1 MSSLRFVIFAALA
14 VACGSPSPPPETAVP
29 GVIFTYPA
37 DTQVDVP
44 VGARVVVAFSDA
56 VVASALGQCTAQ
68 GGEFCL
74 VGPSGPIDAMPE
86 VATDGKSVSF
96 TGLALDEGAS
106 YQLFVGPGLAPFA
119 KNLAANGPLVTF
131 TTRGARPRAAGPTLI
146 AVNGGS
152 PMQPESFRPMLD
164 TSTIRLVFSEPLDTT
179 TVALAPG
186 SIQLLDASGA
196 EVPATLLV
204 EGIHVTIDPE
214 QDLTGGAT
222 YRLVLGASIRDLG
235 GQTLAPATVMLTPH
249 DTKGTTGPI
258 ANVLRTRVAGDPGT
272 TAPRTG
278 AKPNEIE
285 IDTPLIGAQSQQ
297 LLASTIATE
306 LGDPQ
311 ALQGPI
317 GFTIRKGAR
326 LHASGLA
333 VALGGAIPIGVNTG
347 DIEIELLSDGGG
359 RIFRNPHQSPDQQP
373 ENDRAPLYVDLS
385 MDVAVFAMD
394 PTGDAVL
401 SQTILGVQGVGIAT
415 ATDGVLDIESV
426 VAMDLNLLGVTS
438 VSSNMVLE
446 LITDSKASAT
456 PDTTA
461 PSLLTTSPDPAPAEL
476 PIDTGIELIFD
487 EPVDVERAAAGG
499 VTLEDAG
506 GKPVAAT
513 IESHGAA
520 LVVRPNAP
528 LAYSTGYQVVLSDVV
543 DLAGNA
549 LSAPPPIQFATPALA
564 GTSEPM
570 TIVASHPGA
579 PCALSSG
586 RCTGGQSTDD
596 TYAPFS
602 VAANEPLEVTF
613 DQALRASSAVI
624 GTACNS
630 GSVRVEQLDG
640 SGACASV
647 VPGTLLR
654 RDRSIAFVPDQPWVP
669 GTPYRLTL
677 VPSGG
682 SSSCGGALCGP
693 AGTANFAP
701 LTGTGNAGGP
711 SAVFDFTGAPASAG
725 TYMVTTVA
733 PFTDINGS
741 GTVDGIELERDANRV
756 ALDITGTSG
765 SVSSASFNGTDCL
778 PSRPG
783 NQACIYLAGGL
794 PVEMQPV
801 QQNCTLP
808 DGSSAASCM
817 PVAMTAGAMYGTS
830 ISMSATVVV
839 GISTNTGMSV
849 MRVRAPASGGP
860 PMGYVVDLNGTPTLV
875 ASLELYMDAPD
886 MSLPLGATHDLHSKP
901 LTVALAGP
909 LTVLHDGRIA
919 IAASNVADV
928 PITVNIDAPIV
939 GKGSVDMVV
948 PAGEM
953 HLQLLSPPLRGGHP

>member
-1 MSSLRFVIFAALA
+1 LLVG
-14 VACGSPSPPPETAVP
+14 CGSSNPPPETAVP
-29 GVIFTYPA
+29 GVIFTSPVDA
-37 DTQVDVP
+37 QLDVP
-44 VGARVVVAFSDA
+44 VGARLVVAFSDP

-74 VGPSGPIDAMPE
+74 VGPSGPVNAMPE

-96 TGLALDEGAS
+96 TGLQLDEAAS
-106 YQLFVGPGLAPFA
+106 YQLYVGPGLAPFA
-119 KNLAANGPLVTF
+119 KNLAANGALVTF
-131 TTRGARPRAAGPTLI
+131 TTRGARPRAAAPTLV

-152 PMQPESFRPMLD
+152 PTQPDSFRPMLD
-164 TSTIRLVFSEPLDTT
+164 TSTIRLVFSEPLDAA

-186 SIQLLDASGA
+186 SIQLLDGAGA

-204 EGIHVTIDPE
+204 EGIHVSIDPK

-222 YRLVLGASIRDLG
+222 YRLMVGSSIVDLG
-235 GQTLAPATVMLTPH
+235 GQALAPATVMLTPRS
-249 DTKGTTGPI
+249 TGSPI

-272 TAPRTG
+272 KAPRTT
-278 AKPNEIE
+278 ATPNQIE
-285 IDTPLIGAQSQQ
+285 IDTPLIGSQSQQ
-297 LLASTIATE
+297 LLASTVATE

-317 GFTIRKGAR
+317 AFTIRKGAR
-326 LHASGLA
+326 LHASGLS
-333 VALGGAIPIGVNTG
+333 VALGGAIPIGVDTG

-385 MDVAVFAMD
+385 MDVAVYAVD
-394 PTGDAVL
+394 PTGNAVL
-401 SQTILGVQGVGIAT
+401 SQTILGVQGSGIAT
-415 ATDGVLDIESV
+415 ATDGVLDIETV
-426 VAMDLNLLGVTS
+426 VAMDLRLLGVTS

-446 LITDSKASAT
+446 LITDAKASAA
-456 PDTTA
+456 PDTTPPQLIA
-461 PSLLTTSPDPAPAEL
+461 TSPDPAPAEL

-487 EPVDVERAAAGG
+487 EPVDVARAAAGG
-499 VTLEDAG
+499 VTLQDVG
-506 GKPVAAT
+506 GRPVAST
-513 IESHGAA
+513 IESHGAS

-549 LSAPPPIQFATPALA
+549 LSAPPPIQFATPDLA
-564 GTSEPM
+564 GTNQPM

-579 PCALSSG
+579 PCALAGGDATTPG
-586 RCTGGQSTDD
+586 RCAGGQSGDD
-596 TYAPFS
+596 VYAPFAL
-602 VAANEPLEVTF
+602 AANEPLEVTF
-613 DQALRASSAVI
+613 SQALRASSAVR
-624 GTACNS
+624 GTQCNS
-630 GSVRVEQLDG
+630 GSVRVEQLDA
-640 SGACASV
+640 SGACVNA

-654 RDRSIAFVPDQPWVP
+654 RDRSISFVPDQPWTP

-677 VPSGG
+677 VPSG
-682 SSSCGGALCGP
+682 SNACNALCGP
-693 AGTANFAP
+693 AGTANFQP
-701 LTGTGNAGGP
+701 LNGTGNAGGP
-711 SAVFDFTGAPASAG
+711 NAVFAFTGAPATGA
-725 TYMVTTVA
+725 TYMVTTAA
-733 PFTDINGS
+733 PFSDINGS
-741 GTVDGIELERDANRV
+741 GTIDSIELDRDENRV

-778 PSRPG
+778 TSRPG
-783 NQACIYLAGGL
+783 NQACIYLSGEL

-801 QQNCTLP
+801 QNNCTLP

-830 ISMSATVVV
+830 ISMTANVVV
-839 GISTNTGMSV
+839 GITTDTGMAV
-849 MRVRAPASGGP
+849 MRIRAPAAGGP
-860 PMGYVVDLNGTPTLV
+860 PMGYIVALNGTPTLV

-901 LTVALAGP
+901 LTIAIAGP

-928 PITVNIDAPIV
+928 PLVVNIDAPIV
-939 GKGSVDMVV
+939 GQGSVQMVV